1 MKSRSAAFALAV
13 ALGMVI
19 PGAVSAQLVGDRV
32 RVTLSDTRWTVGVVT
47 QIDPDELEISLS
59 DGRSRVLAAGDVV
72 RIERRTGQRHW
83 KKGFMIGAAA
93 GGMFALTFPVVTT
106 GEDVSLG
113 DYIGIRVILV
123 SIAVPLHGAV
133 GTLIGGLIKTEGWER
148 LEGWPR
154 SRVRPGL
161 FVDMGAMPDGSPALR
176 FGAKLRF

>member
-1 MKSRSAAFALAV
+1 MKSRSAAVVLAV

-83 KKGFMIGAAA
+83 K
-93 GGMFALTFPVVTT
+93 
-106 GEDVSLG
+106 
-113 DYIGIRVILV
+113 
-123 SIAVPLHGAV
+123 
-133 GTLIGGLIKTEGWER
+133 
-148 LEGWPR
+148 
-154 SRVRPGL
+154 
-161 FVDMGAMPDGSPALR
+161 LR